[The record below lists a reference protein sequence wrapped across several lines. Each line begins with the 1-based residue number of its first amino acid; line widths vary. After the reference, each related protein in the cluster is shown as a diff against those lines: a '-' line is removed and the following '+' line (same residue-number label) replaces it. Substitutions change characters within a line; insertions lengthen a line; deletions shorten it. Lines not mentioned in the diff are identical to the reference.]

1 MFDFSELLIF
11 LKSIFDAIMAFAKKL
26 GLDIGK
32 KEEDESNAANA

>member
-32 KEEDESNAANA
+32 KDEDKADA